1 MRMTFRDIAITALGV
16 LALAGCTPS
25 QAPQAASVPEANQ
38 SFARD
43 MSAADRATCTSS
55 GGRVER
61 RGRLGAELCVKPFAD
76 AGKQC
81 TDTSQ
86 CQGKCVGTA
95 DQASSTVPV
104 SGQCQAD
111 NRLFGCYSEIKAGKA
126 VNAICVD

>member
-1 MRMTFRDIAITALGV
+1 MAMNIRHIALSALGI
-16 LALAGCTPS
+16 LALAGCTPAG
-25 QAPQAASVPEANQ
+25 APQGAPAAEPNQ
-38 SFARD
+38 SFSRD
-43 MSAADRATCTSS
+43 MSSADRAACTAA
-55 GGRVER
+55 GGKVER
-61 RGRLGAELCVKPFAD
+61 RGRVGAELCVRPFAD

-104 SGQCQAD
+104 SGRCQPD
-111 NRLFGCYSEIKAGKA
+111 DRMFGCYSEIKQGKA